1 MLLQYQLRTLTWTI
15 NSLIPVQECL
25 HDILCIWFYFNMK
38 TSHCCN
44 RSYELCI
51 RLQQEHNSC
60 SIDSS
65 DRTLSPIWG
74 GMACWRDWN
83 EHLTTRRL
91 TWVHHIS
98 TSTVISV
105 THRYTFAHAGIIR
118 IGRLR
123 TDRVRPSIGKECLY
137 GLFIKIV
144 NKAHSIIGI
153 IF

>member
-65 DRTLSPIWG
+65 DRTLSPSWG

-98 TSTVISV
+98 TSTVIRM
-105 THRYTFAHAGIIR
+105 THCYTFAHAGIIR
-118 IGRLR
+118 IVLIISQWIIELN
-123 TDRVRPSIGKECLY
+123 RVKTISHTIICWWCRALY
-137 GLFIKIV
+137 L
-144 NKAHSIIGI
+144 
-153 IF
+153 

>member
-15 NSLIPVQECL
+15 NSHTPVQECL
-25 HDILCIWFYFNMK
+25 HVTLCIWFYFNMK

-83 EHLTTRRL
+83 EHLTTSRL

-98 TSTVISV
+98 TSTVFCM
-105 THRYTFAHAGIIR
+105 THRFTFTHAGIKWIVLIISQWIIQCNRIKTISHTIIR
-118 IGRLR
+118 WWFCSFNL
-123 TDRVRPSIGKECLY
+123 
-137 GLFIKIV
+137 
-144 NKAHSIIGI
+144 
-153 IF
+153 